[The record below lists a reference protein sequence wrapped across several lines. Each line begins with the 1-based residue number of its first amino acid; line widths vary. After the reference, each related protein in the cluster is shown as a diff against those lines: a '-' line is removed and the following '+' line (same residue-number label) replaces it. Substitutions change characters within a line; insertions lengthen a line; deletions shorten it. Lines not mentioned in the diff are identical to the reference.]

1 MKIALGWGR
10 VLGFGGRMRLWAKKA
25 CLLILLTGA
34 VVPGRGAPSL
44 ADGIFDISPEAKEPN
59 FHRSQVLYPPFLAH
73 EYSGWIAVGEKPS
86 EELLEA
92 HEAFYGGFRSS
103 NFHPAIQAFKKK
115 LMEADHPPWA
125 AEALWHIAE
134 GYHRMRHFQ
143 EAAQY
148 WSMTVRASGEKE
160 LASKAAAS
168 LAESLF
174 QCWRLA
180 EAYETL
186 NSLGETGDPKIKSWA
201 LFRLA
206 DCAYELGEK
215 AKAIETYQRALAMDP
230 DPRSIPP
237 ESLENMARILEERG
251 RGKDAARFLMMAI
264 SLHGE
269 NPRASL
275 WMVLLARAMRAQG
288 KIREAVFLAEKVAG
302 TKGSRDA
309 SIAEM
314 FLATVGLE
322 CYGAKVSISAVPM
335 TKEIL
340 YPRSEVFTQ
349 DPKGRDTQR
358 FLAELAEC
366 LAKRGDSILAWQLL
380 GDLKRGL
387 SPHSLWPE
395 FQRALWNVGIR
406 VMRESVEAGSFL
418 VAEEIFQELAD
429 LFGGF
434 WQEPSLL
441 ILAAKAK
448 EELGFNRVAMELY
461 GRARSLSSSKSQ
473 MWEPALGLIRCYLK
487 EFLLDEAMRA
497 FREEG
502 ALGPEWKKRG
512 EDLIK
517 WVSKIGTK
525 EAGEMGARWL
535 DGMVRRD
542 PHPSTLGAMAR
553 LSVER
558 GACQEALVLLADLLN
573 PLAGDQRW
581 GDPRVWVSLGDLLQ
595 CGGRTKDAVK
605 WYARAASSEPLDE
618 PGKDAALKLVR
629 ISMEGEAKTD
639 LEPYLGKLLKEP
651 PGSLWRV
658 LAESIRAKIT
668 WREKVHQQGGKSS

>member
-1 MKIALGWGR
+1 MKIALRWDR
-10 VLGFGGRMRLWAKKA
+10 VLEFGGRMRLWAKKA
-25 CLLILLTGA
+25 YFLILLIG
-34 VVPGRGAPSL
+34 VVISARRVPSF
-44 ADGIFDISPEAKEPN
+44 ADGIFNREPGAHEPN
-59 FHRSQVLYPPFLAH
+59 LHRSQVLYPPFLAQQ
-73 EYSGWIAVGEKPS
+73 YSGWIVLGGKPS

-92 HEAFYGGFRSS
+92 HEAFYIGFRSS
-103 NFHPAIQAFKKK
+103 NFHPAIHAFKKK
-115 LMEADHPPWA
+115 LMEKDHPPWA

-134 GYHRMRHFQ
+134 GYHRMRHFH

-148 WSMTVRASGEKE
+148 WSMTVRASREKE

-174 QCWRLA
+174 QCWRLS

-186 NSLGETGDPKIKSWA
+186 NSLGEIGDSKIRSWA

-215 AKAIETYQRALAMDP
+215 AQAIETYQRALSVDP
-230 DPRSIPP
+230 DVRCIPP

-251 RGKDAARFLMMAI
+251 RGRDAARFLMIAI

-288 KIREAVFLAEKVAG
+288 KIREAALLAERVAG
-302 TKGSRDA
+302 KQGSRDA
-309 SIAEM
+309 PLAEM

-322 CYGAKVSISAVPM
+322 CSGEGVPIPVGSV

-340 YPRSEVFTQ
+340 EPRSEVFTQ

-366 LAKRGDSILAWQLL
+366 FAKRGDSILAWQLL
-380 GDLKRGL
+380 GSLKRGL
-387 SPHSLWPE
+387 SPDSLWPE
-395 FQRALWNVGIR
+395 FQRAVWNVGVR

-418 VAEEIFQELAD
+418 VAEEVFQDLAD

-441 ILAAKAK
+441 LLAAKAK
-448 EELGFNRVAMELY
+448 EELGFNRVAMQLY

-473 MWEPALGLIRCYLK
+473 MLEPALGLIRCYLK
-487 EFLLDEAMRA
+487 ELLLHEAMRV
-497 FREEG
+497 FREES
-502 ALGPEWKKRG
+502 ALGLEWKKKG
-512 EDLIK
+512 EDLIR
-517 WVSKIGTK
+517 WISRIGTK
-525 EAGEMGARWL
+525 EAGEIGARWI
-535 DGMVRRD
+535 DGMVRKD
-542 PHPSTLGAMAR
+542 LHPSTIGAMAR
-553 LSVER
+553 LSVEK
-558 GACQEALVLLADLLN
+558 GACQEALVLLAEMLT
-573 PLAGDQRW
+573 PFGGAQSW
-581 GDPRVWVSLGDLLQ
+581 GDPRVWVSLGDLFQ
-595 CGGRTKDAVK
+595 CGGRTKDAIQ
-605 WYARAASSEPLDE
+605 WYAKAANSESLEE
-618 PGKDAALKLVR
+618 PGKDAALKLVQ
-629 ISMEGEAKTD
+629 ILMDGEAKTD
-639 LEPYLGKLLKEP
+639 LEPYLGKLLREP
-651 PGSLWRV
+651 PGSPWRV

-668 WREKVHQQGGKSS
+668 WREKVHQQGRKSS